1 MGIKISQLPALA
13 VGNIRA
19 NDTLPIVDSL
29 TLGTKKIQ
37 IGDIKT
43 YATAGLSGLAYSGA
57 YGDIQGLPSTFPV
70 AIATIN
76 QLGGVK
82 IGPRLTITQDGVVD
96 MGPVFNTINVGN
108 DQILATTGVSS
119 FNLLAGNNITIV
131 ADPLTNT
138 ITLNSSGGGGGGGS
152 GNVGKGT
159 TGTIAIYY
167 NTSTVTATN
176 ITSDG
181 SNLSMT
187 GSVSAAGLVTGYVTL
202 TNLITLA
209 GDLIVAPSGNMSL
222 TGKRITNLAAPVG
235 SSDAATK
242 GYVDNASAKAFG
254 KIAIPGQGI
263 ISATSGTDSLNFV
276 AGNNVTLSTNPGT
289 KSVTIAVNNT
299 LSFQLLPASTSSI
312 GGVIVGTGLQI
323 DANGILSSQATALT
337 TATTSTI
344 GGVKIGSGLAI
355 AGDGTLS
362 SAAAFT
368 LNTATTATLGG
379 ITIGYGLQID
389 KYGSV
394 SVPSTVLTTATKFLV
409 GGVKIGN
416 SIAAAVDG
424 TIDVNAA
431 NIPAATTASNGVVR
445 PGYGLSVS
453 PDGALSL
460 GVNGNFTITGNL
472 SVNGVISATNIFTTG
487 TAVTIISSANDLQLR
502 AVGQVITNTTLF
514 VNTSTPATSTSSAAL
529 LVWGGIGI
537 GKNIITGEASTI
549 NGVLIGSG
557 GSAQPY
563 NIAIGAG
570 ALQNNSG
577 AKYITAV
584 GFNALIN
591 VNADQNTA
599 YGFNAGTNLVSGSN
613 NTLVGIGS
621 GLGVVSGTY
630 NSAFGHQTYVG
641 IGASAYNTII
651 GGYANNQ
658 SAVAQSN
665 NVYLGYN
672 IQNGTIRPGSYNT
685 VIGNNTL
692 QATTGSY
699 NTVIGYGAGSN
710 LTTASYQVIIGGYN
724 GSAIA
729 TLTNYV
735 SLSDGAGNLR
745 AQWDTQGRGT
755 FFNTSTFYA
764 TQDAIDSTSS
774 GAVIVA
780 GGVGIGKSLWVG
792 TNIYVNGSPVVTS
805 ANLGTPLTGL
815 QAGTD
820 TAVALVSSGVY
831 NIWNTST
838 LQSIVSRGATS
849 TTPIHITSLA
859 GSTGTST
866 GALVVDGSIG
876 VFGDIYIGGRV
887 FAGADSTATSTGT
900 NIGLFDRGR
909 RVMTNAILI
918 PNLGIDITT
927 SSNTATVIAYDI
939 KNTGVTSVVPGNDI
953 SLLTNGTA
961 SFIGTGTVTVN
972 VTSNL
977 DTVTRR
983 GGDAGVPVRILQT
996 STVSTGTSSGGLVVL
1011 GGMGLT
1017 GPLNINGS
1025 ITLNGATLSTGTVFN
1040 GGTIT
1045 AALFVNNSQAS
1056 TSTSIGTSGNGA
1068 ISTPGGISVAKDLN
1082 VGGNIYING
1091 LQLSTSTIFNGGII
1105 TNALQVN
1112 NATASASTNSGA
1124 LLVTNGGIGV
1134 GGRVSAKEFYITT
1147 STGAS
1152 PVPVGYGPIVSATLS
1167 VAQSA
1172 VASGTPT
1179 KITFQTKEYDTGG
1192 YFDATSN
1199 FRYQPLVAGY
1209 YQVNVSMQPAASGTG
1224 LVGVSI
1230 YKNAAAYKAGAKV
1243 ANNAA
1248 GVIVTAHAIVQV
1260 NGSTDFIEAFGFQTT
1275 GATMTLPIS
1284 STATYF
1290 QATFLRGA

>member
-29 TLGTKKIQ
+29 TLGTKKVQ
-37 IGDIKT
+37 IGDIKS
-43 YATAGLSGLAYSGA
+43 YATAGLSGLAYSA
-57 YGDIQGLPSTFPV
+57 SYGDIQGLPSTFPV

-76 QLGGVK
+76 QLGGIKV
-82 IGPRLTITQDGVVD
+82 GPHLTITQDGTLD
-96 MGPVFNTINVGN
+96 MGPAFNTINVGN
-108 DQILATTGVSS
+108 DQVLATTNVSS
-119 FNLLAGNNITIV
+119 LNFLAGNNITLV
-131 ADPLTNT
+131 ADPVTNT
-138 ITLNSSGGGGGGGS
+138 ITFNSSGGSGSGGS

-159 TGTIAIYY
+159 TGTLAVYY
-167 NTSTVTATN
+167 NTTTVTATS

-181 SNLSMT
+181 SNLTMS
-187 GSVSAAGLVTGYVTL
+187 GSISAAGLVTGYVTL

-235 SSDAATK
+235 SGDAATK

-254 KIAIPGQGI
+254 KITIPGQGI

-323 DANGILSSQATALT
+323 DQNGILSSQATALT

-344 GGVKIGSGLAI
+344 GGVKIGAGLAI

-368 LNTATTATLGG
+368 LNTATTATVGG
-379 ITIGYGLQID
+379 ISIGYGLQID
-389 KYGSV
+389 QFGSV
-394 SVPSTVLTTATKFLV
+394 SVPSQVLTTATKFLV

-431 NIPAATTASNGVVR
+431 NIPAATTSSNGVVR
-445 PGYGLSVS
+445 PGYGLSIT

-514 VNTSTPATSTSSAAL
+514 VNSSTVATSTSTGAL
-529 LVWGGIGI
+529 QVWGGVGI
-537 GKNIITGEASTI
+537 GKNIITGEPSTI
-549 NGVLIGSG
+549 NGVLIGAG

-755 FFNTSTFYA
+755 FYNTSTFYA

-780 GGVGIGKSLWVG
+780 GGMGIAKSLWVG
-792 TNIYVNGSPVVTS
+792 TNIYVDGSPVVTS

-820 TAVALVSSGVY
+820 TRVALVSAGVY

-849 TTPIHITSLA
+849 TTPIRITSLA

-876 VFGDIYIGGRV
+876 VYGDVYVGGRI
-887 FAGADSTATSTGT
+887 FAGADSTATAIGT
-900 NIGLFDRGR
+900 NVGLFDRGR

-1011 GGMGLT
+1011 GGMGIT
-1017 GPLNINGS
+1017 GPVNIAGS
-1025 ITLNGATLSTGTVFN
+1025 LILNGATLSTGTVFN

-1045 AALFVNNSQAS
+1045 APLFVNNATGS
-1056 TSTSIGTSGNGA
+1056 TSTNAGATGNGA
-1068 ISTPGGISVAKDLN
+1068 VSVNGGLSVGQDIN
-1082 VGGNIYING
+1082 VAGKIFING
-1091 LQLSTSTIFNGGII
+1091 LQLSTATIFNGGVI
-1105 TNALQVN
+1105 TNTLQVN
-1112 NATASASTNSGA
+1112 NAQASGSTSSGA
-1124 LLVTNGGIGV
+1124 VTITNGGLGV
-1134 GGRVSAKEFYITT
+1134 GGRINATSFYITT
-1147 STGAS
+1147 ATGAT
-1152 PVPVGYGPIVSATLS
+1152 PVPVGYGPIVSVTLS
-1167 VAQSA
+1167 VAQTA
-1172 VASGTPT
+1172 VASGVPT
-1179 KITFQTKEYDTGG
+1179 KITFQSKEYDTGG
-1192 YFDATSN
+1192 YFDSTSN
-1199 FRYQPLVAGY
+1199 FRYQPLVGGF
-1209 YQVNVSMQPAASGTG
+1209 YQVEVSMQPAPSGTG

-1230 YKNAAAYKAGAKV
+1230 FKNAAAHKAGGKY

-1248 GVIVTAHAIVQV
+1248 GVIVKAGAIVQM

-1275 GATMTLPIS
+1275 GAAMTLPVS

-1290 QATFLRGA
+1290 QATFLRGL